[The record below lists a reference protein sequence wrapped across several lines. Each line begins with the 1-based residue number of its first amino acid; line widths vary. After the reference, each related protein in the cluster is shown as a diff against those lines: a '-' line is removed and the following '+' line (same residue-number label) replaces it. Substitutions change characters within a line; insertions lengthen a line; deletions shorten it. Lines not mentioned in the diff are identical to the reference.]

1 MADYKEQRQLA
12 RNNSG
17 FRQAK
22 LKSDYDAYLAQLA
35 TQYGQATKDLDSNL
49 ESRGI
54 LNSGEAGTARTTGA
68 ATNEAATTKAKSDFD
83 YNTGIEGINLT
94 QELATLQTNKATPE
108 VTPVATPVA
117 TPAAAA
123 PVKEVKTQI
132 DLAPTKIGGGKT
144 FASTGL
150 YGVVTP
156 APGTV
161 KPKPKPKLPIYD
173 SRPNMPKPKPK
184 PKPTTTTIKPVGPR
198 LR

>member
-94 QELATLQTNKATPE
+94 QELATLQTNKATP
-108 VTPVATPVA
+108 VA

-123 PVKEVKTQI
+123 PVEEVKK
-132 DLAPTKIGGGKT
+132 P
-144 FASTGL
+144 
-150 YGVVTP
+150 VTP
-156 APGTV
+156 TTPVTPPV
-161 KPKPKPKLPIYD
+161 YD
-173 SRPNMPKPKPK
+173 SRPFMPKPKPK
-184 PKPTTTTIKPVGPR
+184 TPVYDSRPVKPKPKLITIKPINPR
-198 LR
+198 DR

>member
-1 MADYKEQRQLA
+1 MAKNKQQRLLA
-12 RNNSG
+12 NVESQ

-22 LKSDYDAYLAQLA
+22 LQSDYDAYKSQLA
-35 TQYGQATKDLDSNL
+35 TQYGQATKDLDSSL
-49 ESRGI
+49 EARGI
-54 LNSGEAGTARTTGA
+54 LNSGEAGTARTTAA
-68 ATNEAATTKAKSDFD
+68 ATNEAAGTTAKSNFD
-83 YNTGIEGINLT
+83 YNTGIEAINLT
-94 QELATLQTNKATPE
+94 KQLAALQTDKTTP
-108 VTPVATPVA
+108 AA

-123 PVKEVKTQI
+123 PVEEVKTPI
-132 DLAPTKIGGGKT
+132 AIAPTKIGGGKT

-173 SRPNMPKPKPK
+173 SRPNMPKA
-184 PKPTTTTIKPVGPR
+184 KPTTTTIKPVGPR

>member
-94 QELATLQTNKATPE
+94 QELATLQTNKATP
-108 VTPVATPVA
+108 VA

-123 PVKEVKTQI
+123 PVKEVKTPI
-132 DLAPTKIGGGKT
+132 AVAPTKIGGGKT

-161 KPKPKPKLPIYD
+161 KPKPKLPIYD
-173 SRPNMPKPKPK
+173 SRPNMPKA
-184 PKPTTTTIKPVGPR
+184 KPTTTTIKPVGPR